1 MIQWIL
7 WDWLPQSLKHLFRI
21 IISSPIQK
29 SIPVEHSL
37 VFSSLSSNSTEWV
50 CWCCSL
56 EYSLILY
63 LFWNYNTE
71 FQIWNLMNSYP
82 GYLIQ
87 KTNYDATALLFSLKL
102 EIYRIVQLPLTIKQA
117 AVNSI
122 WLAILPYNFI
132 QSERETRRIR
142 GNSLKLIKRHK
153 CTLSKVRTVARII
166 ALIYESL
173 MTLNYS
179 LNGW

>member
-1 MIQWIL
+1 
-7 WDWLPQSLKHLFRI
+7 
-21 IISSPIQK
+21 
-29 SIPVEHSL
+29 
-37 VFSSLSSNSTEWV
+37 
-50 CWCCSL
+50 
-56 EYSLILY
+56 
-63 LFWNYNTE
+63 
-71 FQIWNLMNSYP
+71 MNSYP

-102 EIYRIVQLPLTIKQA
+102 EIYRIVKLPLTIKQA